1 MPLEQRDHRGHQW
14 TTEDEEPIGDQPP
27 AVLEDPDDRDP
38 DDVLEE
44 ARAVTAPVGQLVTD
58 GGEDVESI
66 DTREQIHTGVSITAK
81 IKRGSGTR
89 DQDEINIKAKGR
101 DAEHAA
107 AQMDRVLERA
117 EEWSEQLREV
127 QPDAGDAGVF
137 E

>member
-1 MPLEQRDHRGHQW
+1 MLLEQRDHRGHPW
-14 TTEDEEPIGDQPP
+14 STEDEETTGEQPP
-27 AVLEDPDDRDP
+27 AVQVDPHDRDP
-38 DDVLEE
+38 QDVLTE
-44 ARAVTAPVGQLVTD
+44 ARAVTAPRALTD
-58 GGEDVESI
+58 GGEDVVESI

-81 IKRGSGTR
+81 IKRGTGTR
-89 DQDEINIKAKGR
+89 DQDEINLKAKGR

-107 AQMDRVLERA
+107 AQMDRVLDRA